1 MKQFEIDMSKEK
13 EITGCKTCGDGSKIE
28 GPFVRTQKYA
38 DKFETVICGACNSK
52 FKTKRTD
59 ADKLIEERCLN
70 CPFLEKETCTNEV
83 KDYLC
88 YGNLERF
95 KKEMEEKT
103 MDLDLIHDKDIFEKT
118 GKCPKHHW
126 IMSSPVI
133 TSEGRFIFTSCG
145 ICMFSKVTYKGQ
157 EYHDSLINL
166 INFIVDNGI
175 ENEKKMSEQKKGLEL
190 VKELPKG
197 VDLDSVFKK
206 EVPDLGFVKKVPDLG
221 FEKSVP
227 DFGFL

>member
-1 MKQFEIDMSKEK
+1 
-13 EITGCKTCGDGSKIE
+13 
-28 GPFVRTQKYA
+28 
-38 DKFETVICGACNSK
+38 
-52 FKTKRTD
+52 
-59 ADKLIEERCLN
+59 
-70 CPFLEKETCTNEV
+70 
-83 KDYLC
+83 
-88 YGNLERF
+88 
-95 KKEMEEKT
+95 
-103 MDLDLIHDKDIFEKT
+103 
-118 GKCPKHHW
+118 
-126 IMSSPVI
+126 
-133 TSEGRFIFTSCG
+133 
-145 ICMFSKVTYKGQ
+145 MFSKVTYKGQ